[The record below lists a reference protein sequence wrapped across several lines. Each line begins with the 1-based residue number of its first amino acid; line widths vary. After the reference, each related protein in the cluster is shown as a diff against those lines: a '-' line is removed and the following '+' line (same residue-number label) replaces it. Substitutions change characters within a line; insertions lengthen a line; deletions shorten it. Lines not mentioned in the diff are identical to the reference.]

1 MFYRETR
8 TISADHG
15 GTRYRLEFPVSQRS
29 NLLRFGYLE
38 TERFKVQSFND
49 FLVFSIQGVASLSSG
64 WFLYHWGWKGVLA
77 ASLPLVLLFAIL
89 AWSSRGF
96 MQKSLMVTE
105 NI

>member
-1 MFYRETR
+1 MVVLGIGWNFLFL
-8 TISADHG
+8 S
-15 GTRYRLEFPVSQRS
+15 GT

-49 FLVFSIQGVASLSSG
+49 FLVFSIQGIASLSSG
-64 WFLYHWGWKGVLA
+64 WFLYHWGWKGVLT